1 MAEFSALLTAKA
13 EWKPHQIAKA
23 GDIAS
28 LAAAATTLAET
39 VKSTLSLA
47 SAGMEVVKLLATLQ
61 NINPLLIALE
71 ALADEVLKQIQDLK
85 EAGYWY
91 LYVDPY
97 YEGNVSPKQKYNYG
111 FEQLR
116 NKAGELIWEMKDSKT
131 EQWKDSQPGD
141 PVPTLAQINEGVAK
155 PHYASPRKLIPG
167 GYDRDN
173 PLLDPLRSPNEG
185 GASKFPQ
192 FTVKEV
198 ITEFTKA
205 FDDE

>member
-28 LAAAATTLAET
+28 LAAAASALAET
-39 VKSTLSLA
+39 VKSTLALA

-91 LYVDPY
+91 LFIDPY
-97 YEGNVSPKQKYNYG
+97 YKPNVSPSQKYNYG

-116 NKAGELIWEMKDSKT
+116 NQAGKLIWSHKDPKT
-131 EQWKDSQPGD
+131 EIWADSTD
-141 PVPTLAQINEGVAK
+141 IPTLAQINGKIAK
-155 PHYASPRKLIPG
+155 PHYSSPRKLIPG
-167 GYDRDN
+167 GYDKDN
-173 PLLDPLRSPNEG
+173 PLLDPLRS
-185 GASKFPQ
+185 
-192 FTVKEV
+192 T
-198 ITEFTKA
+198 
-205 FDDE
+205 DDGLSLSYPPGISFLGEE